1 MHDGRRRV
9 HEALCRSDDHYLETT
24 ERAFSASSPSS
35 GGGRKRVGFQSTS
48 ASISPADS
56 APKRF
61 KVPSAIRPPHTV
73 TPSGAGAA
81 ASEKSVSKAG
91 CVMIVKAAAAGIEME
106 TPLPLPSS
114 ESHVRRGG
122 SQSGGVAGPISYS

>member
-1 MHDGRRRV
+1 M
-9 HEALCRSDDHYLETT
+9 
-24 ERAFSASSPSS
+24 
-35 GGGRKRVGFQSTS
+35 GFQSAS
-48 ASISPADS
+48 ASIPPADF

-61 KVPSAIRPPHTV
+61 KVQSANRPPHTV

-81 ASEKSVSKAG
+81 GSEKSVSKAG

-114 ESHVRRGG
+114 ESTRPSRREPEWRGRLTDFIFLVFMMFVCG
-122 SQSGGVAGPISYS
+122 TNKSPP